1 MSLECL
7 KKAASSLRSPSSDP
21 MKTAGSP
28 HWHPAIQ
35 ACLYQNAAG
44 MWLKYGA

>member
-1 MSLECL
+1 MSEEGRFAKVVFLGPHEN
-7 KKAASSLRSPSSDP
+7 R
-21 MKTAGSP
+21 GSP

-35 ACLYQNAAG
+35 ACLYQNAGG